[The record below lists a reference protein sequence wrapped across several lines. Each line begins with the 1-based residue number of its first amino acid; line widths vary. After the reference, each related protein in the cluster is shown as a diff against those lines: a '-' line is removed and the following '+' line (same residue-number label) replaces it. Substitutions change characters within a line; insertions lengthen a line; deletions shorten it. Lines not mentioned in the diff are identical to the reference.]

1 MEKLEQELKDYIIQ
15 QYGSLNKFT
24 EKIEMPW
31 TTLDS
36 VLKRGIRNSNVSN
49 IIKICQELQISA
61 DELINGK
68 LVSLDNYS
76 KNTDYTLLD
85 DGIRRIQR
93 ARNNMPVEDQER
105 MMKLLEL
112 SFEAY
117 FEDDGSDDPD

>member
-1 MEKLEQELKDYIIQ
+1 MEKLEQDLKDYIIQ

-49 IIKICQELQISA
+49 IIKICQGLQISA

-68 LVSLDNYS
+68 LVSLDGYS
-76 KNTDYTLLD
+76 KNTDHALLD
-85 DGIRRIQR
+85 DEIRRIQR

-105 MMKLLEL
+105 MMKLLKL